1 MREDEEVLHHADTL
15 QFSFTSNIKNSVGVS
30 MDPGIC
36 LHVNVK
42 HNSVSVDAQL
52 VTATWAKDG
61 WMETES
67 FLGIT

>member
-1 MREDEEVLHHADTL
+1 
-15 QFSFTSNIKNSVGVS
+15 

-42 HNSVSVDAQL
+42 HNSVSIDAQL